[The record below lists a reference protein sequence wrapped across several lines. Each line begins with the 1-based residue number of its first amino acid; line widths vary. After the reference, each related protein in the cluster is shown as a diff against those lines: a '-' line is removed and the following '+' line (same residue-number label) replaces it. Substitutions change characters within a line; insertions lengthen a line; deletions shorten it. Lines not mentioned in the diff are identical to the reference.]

1 VDIYQVILYLN
12 NSLLVIC
19 ALIGILKYKTLRNTE
34 KWYVYYIIF
43 LFLIEAAGRVSIS
56 LFHVKGLDF
65 LFPYYVAGEFLI
77 LGILFVKKLALPW
90 YCYIPVGLLA
100 LFFLL
105 DTEMVTNEV
114 KKVISNIIVICFAGY
129 ALLMEIK
136 NTQVNDRF
144 MAADS
149 LIFLYYG
156 LSVFLF
162 FLLRQLADFGV
173 KQAGMIWS
181 INNILCSFLYISII
195 YTFLRL
201 KK

>member
-1 VDIYQVILYLN
+1 MDIYQVILYLN

-19 ALIGILKYKTLRNTE
+19 ALIGILKYKILRNTE

-43 LFLIEAAGRVSIS
+43 LFLIEAIGRVSIS
-56 LFHVKGLDF
+56 FFHVKDLNF

-100 LFFLL
+100 LCFWL
-105 DTEMVTNEV
+105 DFGIVTNEV
-114 KKVISNIIVICFAGY
+114 KKVVSNIIVICFAGY

-136 NTQVNDRF
+136 NTKVNDRF
-144 MAADS
+144 MAVDS

-162 FLLRQLADFGV
+162 FLLRQLAD
-173 KQAGMIWS
+173 
-181 INNILCSFLYISII
+181 
-195 YTFLRL
+195 
-201 KK
+201 

>member
-1 VDIYQVILYLN
+1 MVCILYHF
-12 NSLLVIC
+12 SFFD
-19 ALIGILKYKTLRNTE
+19 RS
-34 KWYVYYIIF
+34 
-43 LFLIEAAGRVSIS
+43 GRKSFYQS
-56 LFHVKGLDF
+56 FHVKGLDF

-136 NTQVNDRF
+136 NTQ
-144 MAADS
+144 
-149 LIFLYYG
+149 G
-156 LSVFLF
+156 E
-162 FLLRQLADFGV
+162 
-173 KQAGMIWS
+173 
-181 INNILCSFLYISII
+181 
-195 YTFLRL
+195 
-201 KK
+201 

>member
-1 VDIYQVILYLN
+1 MDIYQVILYLN

-19 ALIGILKYKTLRNTE
+19 ALIGIFRYKILRNTE

-43 LFLIEAAGRVSIS
+43 LFLIEAIGRVSIS
-56 LFHVKGLDF
+56 YFHVKDLNF
-65 LFPYYVAGEFLI
+65 LFPYYVAGEFLM
-77 LGILFVKKLALPW
+77 LGILFIRKLTLPW
-90 YCYIPVGLLA
+90 FWYIPVMILA
-100 LFFLL
+100 GYFLL
-105 DTEMVTNEV
+105 DTGTIANEV
-114 KKVISNIIVICFAGY
+114 KKVISNIIIICFAGY

-136 NTQVNDRF
+136 NTKIGDRF
-144 MAADS
+144 MAVDS

-162 FLLRQLADFGV
+162 FLLRQLVDFGV

-195 YTFLRL
+195 YTFLKL

>member
-1 VDIYQVILYLN
+1 M
-12 NSLLVIC
+12 
-19 ALIGILKYKTLRNTE
+19 
-34 KWYVYYIIF
+34 
-43 LFLIEAAGRVSIS
+43 IEAIGRVSIS
-56 LFHVKGLDF
+56 FFHVKDLNF

-100 LFFLL
+100 LCFWL
-105 DTEMVTNEV
+105 DFGIVTNEV
-114 KKVISNIIVICFAGY
+114 KKVVSNIIVICFAGY

-136 NTQVNDRF
+136 NTKVNDRF
-144 MAADS
+144 MAVDS

-181 INNILCSFLYISII
+181 INNVLCSFLYVSII

>member
-1 VDIYQVILYLN
+1 MDFYQVILYLN

-19 ALIGILKYKTLRNTE
+19 ALIGIFRYKILKNTE

-43 LFLIEAAGRVSIS
+43 LFLIEAIGRVSIS
-56 LFHVKGLDF
+56 FFHVKDLNF

-77 LGILFVKKLALPW
+77 LGILFVKKLVLPW
-90 YCYIPVGLLA
+90 YWYIPVALLA
-100 LFFLL
+100 GCFAL
-105 DTEMVTNEV
+105 DTGIVTNEV
-114 KKVISNIIVICFAGY
+114 KKVISNIVVICFAGY
-129 ALLMEIK
+129 ALIMEIN
-136 NTQVNDRF
+136 NTKANDRF
-144 MAADS
+144 MAVDS

-173 KQAGMIWS
+173 EQAGMIWS

-195 YTFLRL
+195 YTFLKL

>member
-19 ALIGILKYKTLRNTE
+19 ALIGILKYKVFRNTE

-43 LFLIEAAGRVSIS
+43 LFLIEATGRVSIN
-56 LFHVKGLDF
+56 FFNVKDLNF
-65 LFPYYVAGEFLI
+65 LFPYYVSGDFLI
-77 LGILFVKKLALPW
+77 LGILFIRKLALRW
-90 YCYIPVGLLA
+90 YWYIPVVLLA
-100 LFFLL
+100 GFFLL
-105 DTEMVTNEV
+105 DTEIINNEI
-114 KKVISNIIVICFAGY
+114 KKVISNIVVICFAGY

-136 NTQVNDRF
+136 NTKINDRF
-144 MAADS
+144 MAVDS

-162 FLLRQLADFGV
+162 FLLRQLADFGREE
-173 KQAGMIWS
+173 AGMIWS
-181 INNILCSFLYISII
+181 INNVLCSFLYLSII
-195 YTFLRL
+195 YTFLKL